1 MIRPKEEWKK
11 QLEEK
16 LPPKS
21 DLVQRNR
28 AITAHYASWYL
39 ENQHLFKWAGM
50 AAFASNQVG
59 VALAFSEL
67 LYAPDGMVAQK
78 PKEEEGF
85 FANLTWLYSA
95 AFDAIF
101 SIPVALH
108 DFATRQLL
116 LNDLDEIKNGN
127 DEIFADIAWAHAAYL
142 EGGINEIEA
151 NVAERE
157 REYML
162 AGFKMID
169 EGAVL
174 LKQNKDV
181 EKAHQLIREG
191 NVKLL
196 RHEQLNTLQP
206 IFDRISPLGKVVV
219 SLGSALDFDG
229 ALAKGEQCMAS
240 FSEHFGYAATVTGA
254 KSVTNPDDR
263 WQWIEENVLP
273 IWKKVD
279 EGYAENS
286 GLKAR
291 LTAMAAKE
299 ATMLQQV
306 SGFANSIYPVL
317 GLHK

>member
-11 QLEEK
+11 QLEAG
-16 LPPKS
+16 LPPKNE
-21 DLVQRNR
+21 LVQRNK
-28 AITAHYASWYL
+28 AITAHYANWYL
-39 ENQHLFKWAGM
+39 ENQQWFKWAGM
-50 AAFASNQVG
+50 AAFASYQVG
-59 VALAFSEL
+59 VALALSEL
-67 LYAPDGMVAQK
+67 LYAPDGMVAKK
-78 PKEEEGF
+78 PKEETGF
-85 FANLTWLYSA
+85 FTNLFKLYGF
-95 AFDAIF
+95 AFDLIF

-127 DEIFADIAWAHAAYL
+127 DEIFGDIAWAHAAYL
-142 EGGINEIEA
+142 EGGIKEIEA
-151 NVAERE
+151 NVSERE

-162 AGFKMID
+162 AGFKLID
-169 EGAVL
+169 EGAAL

-181 EKAHQLIREG
+181 EKARQMIREG

-206 IFDRISPLGKVVV
+206 IFDRISPLGKIVV
-219 SLGSALDFDG
+219 SFGSALDFEG
-229 ALAKGEQCMAS
+229 ALAKGEKCMAS
-240 FSEHFGYAATVTGA
+240 FSEHFGYTATLTGA
-254 KSVTNPDDR
+254 KSVTNPENR

-299 ATMLQQV
+299 PTMLQQV
-306 SGFANSIYPVL
+306 SGFANTIYPVL
-317 GLHK
+317 GLRG